1 MGVSLTEQAAEQ
13 LVQFAVLLRERA
25 IPLGLIS
32 TSDAARVYERHVLDS
47 LRAASL
53 FSPGDKAAFDLGPG
67 AGLPGV
73 VLAAA
78 VPWCRFLLVEP
89 RRIRVGFLELAL
101 EALDLPNAE
110 VAAVRAEEVDGLADV
125 VTARAFAPLSRAWRV
140 ASRMLRSSGRL
151 VYFAGES
158 LVDPIAEAELAT
170 REGPAAEVT
179 TNKVLATS
187 PPLVIIT
194 RK

>member
-1 MGVSLTEQAAEQ
+1 MGVSLTEEAAER
-13 LVQFAVLLRERA
+13 LVRFAVLLRERA
-25 IPLGLIS
+25 VPLGLVS

-47 LRAASL
+47 LRAAAL
-53 FSPGDKAAFDLGPG
+53 FAPGDKAAFDLGPG

-78 VPWCRFLLVEP
+78 VPWCHFLLVEP

-101 EALDLPNAE
+101 EALGLPNAE
-110 VAAVRAEEVDGLADV
+110 VAAVRAEEVDGLANV

-158 LVDPIAEAELAT
+158 LVDPVAEAELAA

-179 TNKVLATS
+179 TKKVLATS